1 MRRRGFIALT
11 GGAAAA
17 WARAARAQP
26 SAKQP
31 RMAIFHPAIP
41 TTLLTETGG
50 GTAWRAFFGELRR
63 LGYVE
68 GKNLIIERYSA
79 EGHHERYAPLAREIV
94 TRNPDVIVTGTN
106 PVVTAFKAA
115 TSTIP
120 IVAFMLDPL
129 RAKLVTSLGRPG
141 GNLTGI
147 TLDAGIEIW
156 GKRLQI
162 LKQAIPSTATAA
174 FLAMRDGWEGT
185 ARQALQEASA
195 QLGISL
201 VFTLPQRGNPSEIER
216 AFAAMERQR
225 PDAVLV
231 SGEGDLYAH
240 RQLIAELAEKKRLPA
255 MCPYRD
261 YVEAGALMGY
271 AVDLAELLKRMAED
285 VHHILRGAKPG
296 DIPIYQP
303 TKFELLINLKTAKA
317 LALTL
322 PAELLARADQVI
334 E

>member
-1 MRRRGFIALT
+1 MRRRALI
-11 GGAAAA
+11 GMLGAVAVWPLAVK
-17 WARAARAQP
+17 AQQL
-26 SAKQP
+26 ATQH
-31 RMAIFHPAIP
+31 RIAIFHPAIP

-50 GTAWRAFFGELRR
+50 GSAWRAFFLELRR
-63 LGYVE
+63 LGYIE
-68 GKNLIIERYSA
+68 GENLVIERYSA
-79 EGHHERYAPLAREIV
+79 EGHHERYADLAREIV
-94 TRNPDVIVTGTN
+94 ARKPALIVTGTN
-106 PVVTAFKAA
+106 PVVMAFSAA

-120 IVAFMLDPL
+120 VVAFMLDPL
-129 RAKLVTSLGRPG
+129 KAGLVTNLARPG

-156 GKRLQI
+156 GKRLQL
-162 LKQAIPSTATAA
+162 LKEAVPSTTIVA
-174 FLAMRDGWEGT
+174 FLAMREGWEGSFGQSL
-185 ARQALQEASA
+185 RDIGN

-201 VFTLPQRGNPSEIER
+201 VSMLPNKGTIAEIEHV
-216 AFAAMERQR
+216 FAVMAQQR

-240 RQLIAELAEKKRLPA
+240 RQLIAELAEKHRLPA

-261 YVEAGALMGY
+261 YVEAGALIAY
-271 AVDLAELLKRMAED
+271 TVDLAELLKRMAQD
-285 VHHILRGAKPG
+285 VHQILNGAKPG

-317 LALTL
+317 LSLTI
-322 PAELLARADQVI
+322 PSELLAHAAEVI

>member
-1 MRRRGFIALT
+1 MRRRTFVAVLGNLVVCPL
-11 GGAAAA
+11 AAQ
-17 WARAARAQP
+17 AQRLP
-26 SAKQP
+26 TQH
-31 RMAIFHPAIP
+31 RIAIFHPAIP

-50 GTAWRAFFGELRR
+50 GSAWRAFFVELRR
-63 LGYVE
+63 LAYVE
-68 GKNLIIERYSA
+68 GENLIVERYSA
-79 EGHHERYAPLAREIV
+79 EGHHERYADLAREIV
-94 TRNPDVIVTGTN
+94 ARNPDLIVTGTN
-106 PVVTAFKAA
+106 PVVIAFREA

-129 RAKLVTSLGRPG
+129 KAGLVTNLARPG

-156 GKRLQI
+156 GKRLQM
-162 LKQAIPSTATAA
+162 LKEAIPSTAKVA
-174 FLAMRDGWEGT
+174 FLAMREGWEGSFG
-185 ARQALQEASA
+185 QALRDVGN

-201 VFTLPQRGNPSEIER
+201 VSMLPNKGTTSEIENV
-216 AFAAMERQR
+216 FAAMAQQR

-231 SGEGDLYAH
+231 SGEGDLYAN
-240 RQLIAELAEKKRLPA
+240 RQLIAELAEKHRLPA

-261 YVEAGALMGY
+261 YVEAGGLMAY
-271 AVDLAELLKRMAED
+271 TVDLAELLKRMAQD
-285 VHHILRGAKPG
+285 VHQILNGAKPG

-317 LALTL
+317 LGLAI
-322 PAELLARADQVI
+322 PAELLAHADEVI